1 MMASRDKFQGRV
13 EDGVNR
19 PCDWPG
25 CESAGAFRAPLPHD
39 LTGGKGG
46 MADDHALR
54 RMLEG
59 GLDGREDDSAW
70 FCLQHVREYNA
81 EWDYFEGMN
90 EDEIND
96 FRDEDASWHRPTW
109 PISEPG
115 TGAGM
120 GAGMGAAQGASG
132 PWTGGG
138 TFSDPHGVLRDG
150 RGNGAGRNG
159 AARNGAA
166 DGFKRSLTMADLEAL
181 RVLGLEEEASVADIK
196 TSFKRLAK
204 QHHPDL
210 NGGDAESGK
219 RLRAVIEAYNCLS
232 EAFQDC

>member
-1 MMASRDKFQGRV
+1 MMAKRDKFQGRV
-13 EDGVNR
+13 EDGVDR
-19 PCDWPG
+19 PCDWPD
-25 CESAGAFRAPLPHD
+25 CESAGAFRAPLPRD
-39 LTGGKGG
+39 LASDLAGGKGG
-46 MADDHALR
+46 IADDDALR

-59 GLDGREDDSAW
+59 GLDDRVDDSAW

-81 EWDYFEGMN
+81 EWDFFDGMN

-109 PISEPG
+109 PVSEPG
-115 TGAGM
+115 TGAGTR
-120 GAGMGAAQGASG
+120 AGMGAAQSAGG
-132 PWTGGG
+132 PWTGADA
-138 TFSDPHGVLRDG
+138 FSDPHSLFPGG
-150 RGNGAGRNG
+150 RKNGTAGNGTANS
-159 AARNGAA
+159 
-166 DGFKRSLTMADLEAL
+166 FKRSLTMGDLEAL
-181 RVLGLEEEASVADIK
+181 RVLGLEEDASVTDIK

-210 NGGDAESGK
+210 NGGDAESGI